1 MGRIYSVFII
11 SSSSVR
17 PLLFSFPFVTFYHF
31 SPSSSSIGYFGYFL
45 VSSLCVGGF
54 DLFLSA
60 VELSELNDLRWV
72 QSSISF

>member
-1 MGRIYSVFII
+1 MGRVYSVFII
-11 SSSSVR
+11 LIFSSSVR
-17 PLLFSFPFVTFYHF
+17 PLLFSFTFVTFYHF
-31 SPSSSSIGYFGYFL
+31 SPSSSSIGYFLF
-45 VSSLCVGGF
+45 SSLCVGGF